1 MTAHSAD
8 NDSGCGTPFGK
19 RKDLPYGH
27 AREEH
32 SWQRKQPVPRPCGQ
46 DTQVASMPAVK
57 ESDIRQDWRRGQIYL
72 RG

>member
-1 MTAHSAD
+1 MTAESGD
-8 NDSGCGTPFGK
+8 NDSGYGTPSGM
-19 RKDLPYGH
+19 RKNLPHGH

-57 ESDIRQDWRRGQIYL
+57 ESDIGQDWRSGQIYL